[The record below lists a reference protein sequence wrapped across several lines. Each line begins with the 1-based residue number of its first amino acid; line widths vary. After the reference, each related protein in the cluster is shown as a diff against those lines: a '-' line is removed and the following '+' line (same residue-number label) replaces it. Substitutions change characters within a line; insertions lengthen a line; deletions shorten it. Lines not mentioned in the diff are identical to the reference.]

1 MADVTQAAH
10 TLAAHQAHTHS
21 VTDVSQ
27 TNTEIDVRTFIAGQI
42 YVYHANIETTANA
55 TGVEYILQGR
65 WPTGADVNEDWV
77 DLITFQTG
85 VTAAVAAEI
94 AGNEAAG
101 QTSIDVDADPTA
113 AFLRGIDV
121 YVEDKGYVTDGE
133 WGKCSH
139 SVTGTPHTVNLV
151 DGLAN
156 AKDSD
161 DTIWTQAEVFSAMVD
176 LSGLSYVRLLMLHT
190 AATGSNIHFKAE
202 MVAFTDIE

>member
-1 MADVTQAAH
+1 MADVTQAAS

-21 VTDVSQ
+21 VTGVHVAGA
-27 TNTEIDVRTFIAGQI
+27 EVDVRTMIAAMI

-55 TGVEYILQGR
+55 TGVQYILQGR
-65 WPTGADVNEDWV
+65 WSTGGTVNEDWV
-77 DLITFQTG
+77 DLVTFHTG
-85 VTAAVAAEI
+85 VTAAVATEI

-113 AFLRGIDV
+113 AFLRGVDV
-121 YVEDKGYVTDGE
+121 YVEDKGTLADGE

-151 DGLAN
+151 DGLTN
-156 AKDSD
+156 AKDAS
-161 DTIWTQAEVFSAMVD
+161 DTIWTQAETFSALVD

-190 AATGSNIHFKAE
+190 AATGSNIHFKAQ
-202 MVAFTDIE
+202 MVAYTDLE